1 MTYLNILFINAMT
14 QIKIEITCDEGY
26 VADSLREI
34 AAAYEDNLDNE
45 MNYESEHCY
54 AEFSEDE
61 E

>member
-1 MTYLNILFINAMT
+1 MT

-26 VADSLREI
+26 VVDSLHEI
-34 AAAYEDNLDNE
+34 ATAYEDCLDND

-54 AEFSEDE
+54 AEFCEDE

>member
-1 MTYLNILFINAMT
+1 MT

-34 AAAYEDNLDNE
+34 AAAYEDCLDNE